1 MGKRAKYEM
10 PAALREAQ
18 QRFEEWRSS
27 QTGRRPIP
35 DPLWALAVEL
45 GRQHGV
51 FRTAQALRLDSTKLM
66 KRVRAA
72 APQTK
77 SAPVSPLMPQP
88 AFMELI
94 TAPASEVCECVIE
107 VEGPRGRMRIEWK
120 GSTAP
125 DLTGLSRML
134 WEPGA

>member
-1 MGKRAKYEM
+1 MGRRAQYEM

-27 QTGRRPIP
+27 QPGRRPIP
-35 DPLWALAVEL
+35 ESLWALAAEM

-72 APQTK
+72 APETK
-77 SAPVSPLMPQP
+77 PAP
-88 AFMELI
+88 AFVELI
-94 TAPASEVCECVIE
+94 TSPAASCECIIE

-125 DLTGLSRML
+125 DLPGLSRVL